1 MVSLEG
7 RASLRLL
14 ITKHGSVGHR
24 PNADALLCTYCE
36 CRVRRSRQSSKLVV
50 CREVGGRR
58 CEACSRGKATWREQ
72 TASEAA
78 HTYDLPTFFVR
89 SKECNVQGIHRF
101 VPIQSYS

>member
-58 CEACSRGKATWREQ
+58 CEACSRGKAILER
-72 TASEAA
+72 ANSVGSRSHVRLA
-78 HTYDLPTFFVR
+78 HFLCSVKGMQRPRDP
-89 SKECNVQGIHRF
+89 
-101 VPIQSYS
+101 